1 MASEKKARPESL
13 DFLLAAIAPVFI
25 IGMIGSLV
33 YFLIIVCYEGPFTA
47 RLMWIL
53 GLYTVAAV
61 LIARIAIEQSRQ
73 LAFTYMF
80 ALGAATLLVAPRFM
94 TISGSLAVFSFPIL
108 LGLLVLVAVLA
119 DRITF
124 DCTSM
129 NEQEQSTGVGLL
141 QSLGLVESERK
152 ASSINATTKTVTDSE
167 NASEPETAKVKKVRR
182 RKHNPGVWV
191 LYFALLAL
199 PLFGLGQL
207 VIKSP
212 IDRRWAFTYLFVYL
226 LSSLFLLVLIS
237 LLSLRKYLRERGVPM
252 ETAFA
257 VRWLTIGMASVFVV
271 LFLLT
276 MLPIPGHSL
285 LSMDLPFRF
294 TSRDDL
300 QASKWGWGKEGVPGE
315 GPEIGKGANGNEQ
328 KENGEDQGQPNDRNR
343 NKSNDEGSKPGDQQ
357 NGNQDGQSPSQ
368 SGSQTGKAE
377 GDGKQGD
384 GKQGDGKQGDGKQG
398 DGKQGDGKQG
408 DGKQGDGKQ
417 GDGKQGDGKQ
427 GDGKQGNGKQGD
439 KADGSREPSQSKEGD
454 PSNQD
459 KAKNERR
466 ESENR
471 AERKPDETERQP
483 PKGEPRQEDKPPPQ
497 EQKGEQQPK
506 PEKVPEPQQ
515 PPKTP
520 SMSIQWNLPALVQ
533 WLVMLVL
540 LVVAVIFGIKYRRE
554 LVQAMRDFADWIN
567 ALLGR
572 KKKSLIPADHVA
584 EGATTLDDLYSP
596 FSSFANPFQVGSGW
610 SREQMVRHMY
620 LAVVSWGYERRVVR
634 GEEETPEEFIRRLA
648 RRFPEQQESLS
659 MLGRFYNRIAYARG
673 TISAAEIKPMVEL
686 WQWLVAAPK
695 LIQPKIK
702 VPVVT

>member
-33 YFLIIVCYEGPFTA
+33 YFIIIVCYEGPFTA

-80 ALGAATLLVAPRFM
+80 ALGAATLIVAPRFM

-141 QSLGLVESERK
+141 QSLGLVESERN
-152 ASSINATTKTVTDSE
+152 ASSVNATTKTATETE
-167 NASEPETAKVKKVRR
+167 NASELQTAKVKKLRR

-212 IDRRWAFTYLFVYL
+212 VDRRWAFAYLFVYL

-257 VRWLTIGMASVFVV
+257 IRWLTIGMTSVFVV
-271 LFLLT
+271 LFLLS

-285 LSMDLPFRF
+285 LSMDLPFHF

-300 QASKWGWGKEGVPGE
+300 QANKWGWGKEGAPGE
-315 GPEIGKGANGNEQ
+315 GPEFGKGAEGSEQNEQ
-328 KENGEDQGQPNDRNR
+328 GDNQGQQQDGNR
-343 NKSNDEGSKPGDQQ
+343 NHSNAEEANSGDQR
-357 NGNQDGQSPSQ
+357 NGNQVSQSPSQ
-368 SGSQTGKAE
+368 SGSQKGKAE

-384 GKQGDGKQGDGKQG
+384 GKQGDGKQGDKAEGSRDPSRSEEADPSKQN
-398 DGKQGDGKQG
+398 
-408 DGKQGDGKQ
+408 
-417 GDGKQGDGKQ
+417 
-427 GDGKQGNGKQGD
+427 NGKNEKRQPENGD
-439 KADGSREPSQSKEGD
+439 DRT
-454 PSNQD
+454 
-459 KAKNERR
+459 
-466 ESENR
+466 
-471 AERKPDETERQP
+471 PDENDPQP
-483 PKGEPRQEDKPPPQ
+483 PKGEPGQQDKPPL
-497 EQKGEQQPK
+497 EEKKGVNQPK
-506 PEKVPEPQQ
+506 PEQAPEPPQ
-515 PPKTP
+515 PQKAP
-520 SMSIQWNLPALVQ
+520 SMSIQWNLAALVQ

-554 LVQAMRDFADWIN
+554 LVQSMRDFADWLN

-572 KKKSLIPADHVA
+572 KKKSLIPANHVA
-584 EGATTLDDLYSP
+584 EEATTLDDPYPP
-596 FSSFANPFQVGSGW
+596 FGSFANPFQAGSGW

-620 LAVVSWGYERRVVR
+620 LAVLSWGYERRVVR

-648 RRFPEQQESLS
+648 RKYPEQQESLS

-673 TISAAEIKPMVEL
+673 TISASEIKPMVEL

-695 LIQPKIK
+695 LVQPKTK
-702 VPVVT
+702 VPVVI

>member
-33 YFLIIVCYEGPFTA
+33 YFIIIVCYEGPFTA

-94 TISGSLAVFSFPIL
+94 TISGPMAVFSVPIL
-108 LGLLVLVAVLA
+108 MGLLVLVAVLA

-141 QSLGLVESERK
+141 QSLGLVKSERRT
-152 ASSINATTKTVTDSE
+152 STSNATTMTTTESE
-167 NASEPETAKVKKVRR
+167 NALELDTTKVKNSRR
-182 RKHNPGVWV
+182 RRHNPGVWV

-199 PLFGLGQL
+199 PLFGFGQL

-212 IDRRWAFTYLFVYL
+212 VDRSWAFTYLFVYL

-257 VRWLTIGMASVFVV
+257 VRWLTIGMTSVFVV
-271 LFLLT
+271 LFLLS

-285 LSMDLPFRF
+285 WSMDLPFRF

-300 QASKWGWGKEGVPGE
+300 QANKWGWGKEGAAGD
-315 GPEIGKGANGNEQ
+315 GPEIGNGADRNEQ
-328 KENGEDQGQPNDRNR
+328 NEKGGSQEQPNDQNRNR
-343 NKSNDEGSKPGDQQ
+343 SNDEQSKSGDQQ
-357 NGNQDGQSPSQ
+357 NGSQDGQSPSQ
-368 SGSQTGKAE
+368 NGSQKGKAE
-377 GDGKQGD
+377 GVSKEGRSKDGKQRD
-384 GKQGDGKQGDGKQG
+384 SKQREKSE
-398 DGKQGDGKQG
+398 
-408 DGKQGDGKQ
+408 
-417 GDGKQGDGKQ
+417 
-427 GDGKQGNGKQGD
+427 
-439 KADGSREPSQSKEGD
+439 GSNDQSGQRQSEAEDSSQREPSQSKEAD
-454 PSNQD
+454 PSKLN
-459 KAKNERR
+459 KEKNERR
-466 ESENR
+466 QAENR
-471 AERKPDETERQP
+471 EEPKPDENEPQP
-483 PKGEPRQEDKPPPQ
+483 PKGEPRQDDKPPPQ
-497 EQKGEQQPK
+497 EQKPQEQKGGNQPK
-506 PEKVPEPQQ
+506 PEKALEPQQ
-515 PPKTP
+515 PTKTP

-533 WLVMLVL
+533 WLVMFVL
-540 LVVAVIFGIKYRRE
+540 LIVAVIFGIKYRRE
-554 LVQAMRDFADWIN
+554 LVQAVRDFADWVN

-572 KKKSLIPADHVA
+572 KKKTLIPADHVA
-584 EGATTLDDLYSP
+584 EGAIALEDLYPP

-620 LAVVSWGYERRVVR
+620 LAVLSWGYERRVVR

-673 TISAAEIKPMVEL
+673 TISAAEIKPLVEL

-695 LIQPKIK
+695 IVHPKTK

>member
-33 YFLIIVCYEGPFTA
+33 YFIIIVCYEGPFTA

-73 LAFTYMF
+73 LAFAYMF
-80 ALGAATLLVAPRFM
+80 ALGAATLFVAPQFM
-94 TISGSLAVFSFPIL
+94 TISGPLAIFTFPIL
-108 LGLLVLVAVLA
+108 LGLLVLIAVLA

-129 NEQEQSTGVGLL
+129 NEQHRSTGIGLL

-152 ASSINATTKTVTDSE
+152 GKTSDANIKTAIESEDATKPDVATS
-167 NASEPETAKVKKVRR
+167 KKSPR

-207 VIKSP
+207 VIRNP

-226 LSSLFLLVLIS
+226 LSSLFLLVMIS

-257 VRWLTIGMASVFVV
+257 IRWLAIGMTSVFVV
-271 LFLLT
+271 LFLLS
-276 MLPIPGHSL
+276 MLPIPSHSL

-300 QASKWGWGKEGVPGE
+300 QANKWGWGNEGAPGD
-315 GPEIGKGANGNEQ
+315 GPEIGQGAEGNE
-328 KENGEDQGQPNDRNR
+328 KNENGDNQGQPNEPNQKKSSDENAKSGDR
-343 NKSNDEGSKPGDQQ
+343 P
-357 NGNQDGQSPSQ
+357 NGNQDSQSPSQ
-368 SGSQTGKAE
+368 NSSQKGKSE
-377 GDGKQGD
+377 GDT
-384 GKQGDGKQGDGKQG
+384 
-398 DGKQGDGKQG
+398 
-408 DGKQGDGKQ
+408 
-417 GDGKQGDGKQ
+417 
-427 GDGKQGNGKQGD
+427 KQGD
-439 KADGSREPSQSKEGD
+439 KAEAGKDQEGKRQSEAED
-454 PSNQD
+454 A
-459 KAKNERR
+459 AKPD
-466 ESENR
+466 SS
-471 AERKPDETERQP
+471 KPDETDPSKQDNAKNEKGEPDKNNEPAPKDNQPQQNRSKEP
-483 PKGEPRQEDKPPPQ
+483 PKGDQPPPQ
-497 EQKGEQQPK
+497 EQKGGKQPK
-506 PEKVPEPQQ
+506 PERAPEPPPQQ
-515 PPKTP
+515 QTP

-540 LVVAVIFGIKYRRE
+540 LVVAVIFGIKYRNE
-554 LVQAMRDFADWIN
+554 LVRAAREFMDWIN

-572 KKKSLIPADHVA
+572 KKKSLTPAA
-584 EGATTLDDLYSP
+584 QELEGATTIAELYPP
-596 FSSFANPFQVGSGW
+596 FSSFSNPFQAGSGW

-620 LAVVSWGYERRVVR
+620 LAVLSWGYERRVVR

-659 MLGRFYNRIAYARG
+659 MLGRLYNRIAYARG
-673 TISAAEIKPMVEL
+673 TISAAEIRPMMEL
-686 WQWLVAAPK
+686 WQWLLAAPK
-695 LIQPKIK
+695 LVQPKTK
-702 VPVVT
+702 APVST

>member
-1 MASEKKARPESL
+1 MANEKKARPESL

-33 YFLIIVCYEGPFTA
+33 YFIIIVCYEGPFTA

-61 LIARIAIEQSRQ
+61 LIGRIAIEQSRQ
-73 LAFTYMF
+73 LAFIYMF
-80 ALGAATLLVAPRFM
+80 ALGAATLFVTPQFM
-94 TISGSLAVFSFPIL
+94 TISGPLAFFTFPIL

-129 NEQEQSTGVGLL
+129 NEQHRSTGIGLL

-152 ASSINATTKTVTDSE
+152 AKSSDANIKTAIETEDATKSDVATG
-167 NASEPETAKVKKVRR
+167 KKSSR

-191 LYFALLAL
+191 LYFSLLAL

-207 VIKSP
+207 VIKNP

-226 LSSLFLLVLIS
+226 LSSLFLLVMIS

-257 VRWLTIGMASVFVV
+257 IRWLAIGMTSVFVV
-271 LFLLT
+271 LFLLS
-276 MLPIPGHSL
+276 MLPIPSHSL

-300 QASKWGWGKEGVPGE
+300 QANKWGWGNEGAPGE
-315 GPEIGKGANGNEQ
+315 GPEIGKGAEGNE
-328 KENGEDQGQPNDRNR
+328 KNENGDNQGQPNEPNQ
-343 NKSNDEGSKPGDQQ
+343 NKSNDENAKSSDRP
-357 NGNQDGQSPSQ
+357 NGNQDSQSPSQ
-368 SGSQTGKAE
+368 KGSEKGKAE

-384 GKQGDGKQGDGKQG
+384 GKQGDSKQGDS
-398 DGKQGDGKQG
+398 
-408 DGKQGDGKQ
+408 
-417 GDGKQGDGKQ
+417 
-427 GDGKQGNGKQGD
+427 KQGD
-439 KADGSREPSQSKEGD
+439 KAEAGKDQGGKRQSEAEDTAKRD
-454 PSNQD
+454 PSKSDETDPSKKDN
-459 KAKNERR
+459 AKNEKG
-466 ESENR
+466 E
-471 AERKPDETERQP
+471 PDNKNEPAPKDKEP
-483 PKGEPRQEDKPPPQ
+483 PKGDQPPPQ
-497 EQKGEQQPK
+497 EKKGGQQPK
-506 PEKVPEPQQ
+506 PEQAPEPPPQQ
-515 PPKTP
+515 QTP
-520 SMSIQWNLPALVQ
+520 SMSIQWDLPALVQ

-540 LVVAVIFGIKYRRE
+540 LVVALIFGIKYRNE
-554 LVQAMRDFADWIN
+554 LVLAAKEFMDWIN

-572 KKKSLIPADHVA
+572 KKKSLIPGEQEL
-584 EGATTLDDLYSP
+584 EGATTIADLYPP
-596 FSSFANPFQVGSGW
+596 FSSFSNPFQAGSGW

-620 LAVVSWGYERRVVR
+620 LAVLSWGYERRVVR

-648 RRFPEQQESLS
+648 RRYPEQQESLS

-673 TISAAEIKPMVEL
+673 TISPAEIKPMIEL

-695 LIQPKIK
+695 LVQPKTK
-702 VPVVT
+702 VPVST